1 VTSRLGRIGG
11 VTLAV
16 AGGTLVAAQTRING
30 ALAGEVGSGV
40 GAAVISFGSGL
51 IVLTIAVLAFAP
63 ARAGLAR
70 VGDLLRKGDLRW
82 WECAGGACGAFL
94 VASQG
99 LTVGALGVAIFIV
112 SLVGGQSV
120 SSLFVDRAGLAP
132 GGPRPITANRAI
144 GTALTVLAVLLA
156 VSGRIGTPAA
166 LALAILPVVAG
177 FGTAWQT
184 AMNGRVRQA
193 SAGVMAT
200 TFVNFAVGTVALLLT
215 FGIEVAIAG
224 KPTGT
229 LPPQPWYYLGGSLG
243 IVFIAIAAALVRHI
257 GVLLLGLSQ
266 IAGQVGGAVV
276 VDLVAPAGDAHLGAT
291 TLAGAAL
298 TLVAVGIAS
307 ISRPAR

>member
-1 VTSRLGRIGG
+1 MTSRFGRIGG
-11 VTLAV
+11 VALAV
-16 AGGTLVAAQTRING
+16 LGGTMVAAQTRING
-30 ALAGEVGSGV
+30 ALAGEIGNGIA
-40 GAAVISFGSGL
+40 AAVISFGSGL
-51 IVLTIAVLAFAP
+51 IVLTLAVLAYAP

-70 VGDLLRKGDLRW
+70 VANLLRKGDLRW

-99 LTVGALGVAIFIV
+99 LTVGALGVAVFIV
-112 SLVGGQSV
+112 SIVAGQSV

-144 GTALTVLAVLLA
+144 GTALTVVAVLLA
-156 VSGRIGTPAA
+156 VSGRIGTPAT
-166 LALAILPVVAG
+166 LALAILPVLAG

-193 SAGVMAT
+193 SEGVVST
-200 TFVNFAVGTVALLLT
+200 TFINFAVGTVALLVT
-215 FGIEVAIAG
+215 FGVQVAFAG

-229 LPPQPWYYLGGSLG
+229 LPPQPWLYLGGTIG

-257 GVLLLGLSQ
+257 GVLLLGLSM

-276 VDLVAPAGDAHLGAT
+276 VDLAAPAGDAHLDAT

-298 TLVAVGIAS
+298 TLVAVAIAS